1 MAQWQTEILSLAVV
15 WLLYIIVELKNIVLI
30 S

>member
-1 MAQWQTEILSLAVV
+1 MAQWQTEILFLAVV